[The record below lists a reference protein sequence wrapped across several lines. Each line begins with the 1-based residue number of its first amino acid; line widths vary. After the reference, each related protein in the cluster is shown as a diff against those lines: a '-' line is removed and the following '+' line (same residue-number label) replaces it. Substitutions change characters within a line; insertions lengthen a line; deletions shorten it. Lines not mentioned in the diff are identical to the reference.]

1 LTKFANPMK
10 TMRQTF
16 PPGKK
21 FHVAAPDR
29 KAILAQVE
37 LRSGDW
43 KLLRLLA
50 LAEPVMPCHH
60 HVD

>member
-1 LTKFANPMK
+1 MK